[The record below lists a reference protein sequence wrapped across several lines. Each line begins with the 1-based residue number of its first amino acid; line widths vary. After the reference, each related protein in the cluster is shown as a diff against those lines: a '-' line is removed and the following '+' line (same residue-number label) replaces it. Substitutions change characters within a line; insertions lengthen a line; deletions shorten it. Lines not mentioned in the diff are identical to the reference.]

1 MRTAECE
8 LLFAAPLA
16 AITGPQCLGMV
27 VAAGRAT
34 GCKFL
39 TALLATATGSGTG
52 TVVVGWA
59 ARALL
64 CSTAAAAR
72 TASQRHW
79 AGPGHDGIRNRAAV
93 RSPKCELYFPA
104 PLATANGPSRPR
116 WWRPTGGVL
125 AGLKDAAQRR
135 SV

>member
-16 AITGPQCLGMV
+16 AITGPPCLGMV

-39 TALLATATGSGTG
+39 TALLATATGSGTD

-64 CSTAAAAR
+64 CSTAAAACSA
-72 TASQRHW
+72 T
-79 AGPGHDGIRNRAAV
+79 GPGPGAMVSGSGLLSGLLNV
-93 RSPKCELYFPA
+93 NCTFLLRSPPPTGRPGHCGGG
-104 PLATANGPSRPR
+104 PLAGCWQDSKTQ
-116 WWRPTGGVL
+116 
-125 AGLKDAAQRR
+125 LKDAACR
-135 SV
+135 